1 MLTLTHA
8 LDLLR
13 YGMGRKMTFLRW
25 QLDWIPL
32 PSIDYSKTNFIKAV
46 SRAGAHFVQ
55 STAWDSEMSSAE
67 SRHPR
72 WIVLAPKFLDEE
84 MRQLTGKSLLS
95 ANMAKLVMH
104 SKRADYLV
112 MCFGRQY
119 YGRTFI
125 VSVGCQA
132 RGPYIFP
139 SPIVPLWISTE
150 VCCTYSILERECDF
164 CRPFFK
170 CFIARS
176 YFPPLFTSVDVAI
189 RRNRVA

>member
-8 LDLLR
+8 LDHLR

-32 PSIDYSKTNFIKAV
+32 PSIDYSKTNFIKVV

-95 ANMAKLVMH
+95 ANMAKPGDAFKESWLLSNVLWATILWTNIH
-104 SKRADYLV
+104 SVSGMSSTWTLHLPLTNCAPLNFHRGLLHIQYFGKRMWFL
-112 MCFGRQY
+112 
-119 YGRTFI
+119 
-125 VSVGCQA
+125 QA
-132 RGPYIFP
+132 
-139 SPIVPLWISTE
+139 
-150 VCCTYSILERECDF
+150 
-164 CRPFFK
+164 FF
-170 CFIARS
+170 
-176 YFPPLFTSVDVAI
+176 
-189 RRNRVA
+189 